1 MTKKLIGAGVILIL
15 VIIGVIYMGAP
26 GSIDQALS
34 NVFADDEFEKP
45 GDGDR
50 SRPVPVDIA
59 PVERGTALSVFRTTG
74 EIIADERVTLTSE
87 IRGRISKIFIEDGM
101 SVAEGDPIVRFDD
114 DSEKA
119 AVAAAEARL
128 SEAVRARKR
137 VEQLAE
143 KDFAT
148 TASLDEAVAA
158 VQSAEADLALAKTRL
173 ADRTVRT
180 PFSGKVGLVM
190 VSPGALLEPGSGIA
204 ELVSVDDLR
213 AQFAIPE
220 RYASQLD
227 TGTLVRVTG
236 TGGEP
241 IESSIAVLSPIVRQ
255 ATRSIEAE
263 APIQKSDQLRPGS
276 FVRIEVVLDR
286 RDDALFVPQTAIL
299 RQGSSASL
307 FRVSDGTAE
316 RLNVETG
323 VRKDGLIEVRAEG
336 LDAGDQ
342 VVAQGLQKIGDG
354 AQVTSREQPA
364 RAQSAKRASNS

>member
-1 MTKKLIGAGVILIL
+1 
-15 VIIGVIYMGAP
+15 MGAP

-34 NVFADDEFEKP
+34 NVFADDESEKP

-180 PFSGKVGLVM
+180 PSAARSGW
-190 VSPGALLEPGSGIA
+190 
-204 ELVSVDDLR
+204 
-213 AQFAIPE
+213 
-220 RYASQLD
+220 
-227 TGTLVRVTG
+227 
-236 TGGEP
+236 
-241 IESSIAVLSPIVRQ
+241 
-255 ATRSIEAE
+255 
-263 APIQKSDQLRPGS
+263 
-276 FVRIEVVLDR
+276 
-286 RDDALFVPQTAIL
+286 
-299 RQGSSASL
+299 
-307 FRVSDGTAE
+307 
-316 RLNVETG
+316 
-323 VRKDGLIEVRAEG
+323 
-336 LDAGDQ
+336 
-342 VVAQGLQKIGDG
+342 
-354 AQVTSREQPA
+354 
-364 RAQSAKRASNS
+364 